1 MFGRRYRFRSA
12 DDVLAELARY
22 NPAKHFIFFYD
33 DNFTASPSR
42 ARQLLQGM
50 IDRKMRFSWSTQV
63 RSDLAK
69 QEGMLDLMRRAGCKV
84 LYIGFE
90 SVNPESLKEMKKN
103 QTVEDIRSAIR
114 EIRKRKIHIHGM
126 FVFGFDA
133 DNAEKT
139 TASVDFAI
147 REKIDSTQFL
157 ILTPLPGTELYEK
170 LKLERRILD
179 YEWDTYDAHHVKFMP
194 AAFTPWELQ
203 MAQVDAHARFYSL
216 YQLVR
221 RLFRWRIRAF
231 FVGLYA
237 HLQNRRWV
245 KNKREYLKSLRN
257 IT

>member
-1 MFGRRYRFRSA
+1 
-12 DDVLAELARY
+12 
-22 NPAKHFIFFYD
+22 
-33 DNFTASPSR
+33 
-42 ARQLLQGM
+42 
-50 IDRKMRFSWSTQV
+50 
-63 RSDLAK
+63 
-69 QEGMLDLMRRAGCKV
+69 MLDLMRRAGCKV